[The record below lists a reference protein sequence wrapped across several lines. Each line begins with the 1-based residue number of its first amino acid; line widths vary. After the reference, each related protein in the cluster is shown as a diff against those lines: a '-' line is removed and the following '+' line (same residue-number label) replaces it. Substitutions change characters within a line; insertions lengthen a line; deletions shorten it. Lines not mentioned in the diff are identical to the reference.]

1 MPILLKLFKKKKKTD
16 EKGRLPNPLYE
27 ASIILILKPQ
37 KDTTKRET
45 DGPVSLKNMDAK
57 ILYHMF
63 ANSVQQYIKR
73 ITDHDQVVFVSE
85 MQRGISVHK

>member
-1 MPILLKLFKKKKKTD
+1 M
-16 EKGRLPNPLYE
+16 YE